1 MALAEETTST
11 PIRTLTM
18 TLNTLLTGSFLVGL
32 TFSTGCVL
40 GDDTSA
46 VNGSASG
53 GEFDRD
59 SCKIEGSDIGVEGLV
74 VKLGRTSVTF
84 DEWVSKDGES
94 GEYVGFSI
102 SVSGAERVGYIV
114 KAGGER
120 YHSEDRTWQHPNG
133 SGGSE
138 AAAISHV
145 DFCENDPGELD
156 PNDPYCNDPDGCD
169 NGSGE
174 LDPNDPYCNDPDGC
188 DNDTGG
194 ACVDDAGC
202 GANEFCNGHGV
213 CIPYVE

>member
-1 MALAEETTST
+1 MALAEDTTST

-18 TLNTLLTGSFLVGL
+18 TLNTLLTGSLLVGL
-32 TFSTGCVL
+32 TLSTGCVL

-46 VNGSASG
+46 LNGSSSG

-120 YHSEDRTWQHPNG
+120 YHSEDSTWQHPNG
-133 SGGSE
+133 SDGSE

-156 PNDPYCNDPDGCD
+156 P
-169 NGSGE
+169 S
-174 LDPNDPYCNDPDGC
+174 DPYCNDPDGC

-194 ACVDDAGC
+194 TCVDDAGC
-202 GANEFCNGHGV
+202 GANEFCNDYGE